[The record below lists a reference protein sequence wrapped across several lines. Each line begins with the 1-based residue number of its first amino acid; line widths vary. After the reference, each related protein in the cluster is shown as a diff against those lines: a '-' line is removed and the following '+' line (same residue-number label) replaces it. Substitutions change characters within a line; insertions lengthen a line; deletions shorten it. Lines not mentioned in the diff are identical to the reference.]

1 MPAIKVRATDRSIKK
16 LTIEDLQ
23 LIREKYKDPRTIGT
37 KASILVCGGSACAAR
52 GSLKIQENLS
62 GELEKKGI
70 SSAEVSVYET
80 GCNGFCNQSPVI
92 NVYPDMTLYQ
102 AFKPEDVTAI
112 IDEHFTKGQ
121 PADRFVYKDIKE
133 KKSIPNR
140 QDIPFF
146 SLQTRRVLNKS
157 GLIQPDDIEA
167 YIFHNGYTGLVRAVT
182 AMKPQEIVKEIKD
195 SGLRGRGGGG
205 FPTGLKWEISMNRP
219 DHTKYVICNAG
230 PISRSIIE
238 NDPHSIIEGM
248 IIAGRAIGA
257 AKGFIYVREP
267 DNLFILRRLHT
278 AIERARG
285 CGFLGDN
292 IFDSGFD
299 FAIDVSFG
307 AGTFIC
313 GEETALIRSM
323 EGKRGFPTPK
333 PPYPAQ
339 NGLWGRPTIVD
350 NAETFANVPLIIANG
365 QAWFRSVGTQSSPG
379 TKIFTLGGAVNL
391 NGLIEIPMGTT
402 FRSIVYEIGGGLK
415 KKSTLKAVHI
425 GGPTGGV
432 IPESLID
439 TPATYEDITAAG
451 VIVGSGNLI
460 IMDNNT
466 CMVNEA
472 LGAMEFG
479 HGESCGKCVPC
490 RIGTKVMYDK
500 LLDITEGRGKLEDI
514 DMLAELAFEV
524 KRTTLCGLGQTSPIM
539 VLTAIKY
546 FREEF
551 EAHIKDH
558 WCQAGKCRT
567 LSTFVIEPKTCT
579 GCGSCARK
587 CPQGAI
593 SGEKKKPHLIDQAL
607 CIQCRSCFETCPFSS
622 IRIEPSVAEEV
633 DSW

>member
-1 MPAIKVRATDRSIKK
+1 MTS
-16 LTIEDLQ
+16 
-23 LIREKYKDPRTIGT
+23 IREKYKDPKRIGA
-37 KASILVCGGSACAAR
+37 KASILVCGGSACKAR
-52 GSLKIQENLS
+52 GSAKIQETLS
-62 GELEKKGI
+62 DELQKK
-70 SSAEVSVYET
+70 ALDKDVSVYET
-80 GCNGFCNQSPVI
+80 GCNGFCNQSPVM

-102 AFKPEDVTAI
+102 AFKPDDVPTI
-112 IDEHFTKGQ
+112 VDEHFTKGQ
-121 PADRFVYKDIKE
+121 PADRFVYKDLKD

-140 QDIPFF
+140 QEIPFF
-146 SLQTRRVLNKS
+146 SLQSRRVLSKS

-167 YIFHNGYTGLVRAVT
+167 YIFHNGYSGLVKAVT
-182 AMKPQEIVKEIKD
+182 SMKPKEIVREIKD

-205 FPTGLKWEISMNRP
+205 FPTGLKWEICMLMA
-219 DHTKYVICNAG
+219 DETKYIICNAG

-248 IIAGRAIGA
+248 VIAGRAVGA

-278 AIERARG
+278 AIDRARG
-285 CGFLGDN
+285 CGFLGEN
-292 IFDSGFD
+292 IFDSGFN
-299 FAIDVSFG
+299 FTIDVSFG

-323 EGKRGFPTPK
+323 EGKRGYPTPK

-339 NGLWGRPTIVD
+339 SGLWGKPTIVD
-350 NAETFANVPLIIANG
+350 NAETFANVPLIIENG
-365 QAWFRSVGTQSSPG
+365 QAWFRSVGTQASPG

-391 NGLIEIPMGTT
+391 NGLIEVPMGTT
-402 FRSIVYEIGGGLK
+402 FRTIVEEIGGGLK
-415 KKSTLKAVHI
+415 KKSTLKAIHI

-432 IPESLID
+432 IPASAID
-439 TPATYEDITAAG
+439 TPTTYEDITAAG

-460 IMDNNT
+460 IMDTNT

-472 LGAMEFG
+472 LTAMEFG

-490 RIGTKVMYDK
+490 RIGSRVMYDK
-500 LLDITEGRGKLEDI
+500 LLDITEGRAALEDL
-514 DMLAELAFEV
+514 DMLQSLAFEV
-524 KRTTLCGLGQTSPIM
+524 RRTSLCGLGQTSPTM

-551 EAHIKDH
+551 EAHIKDR
-558 WCQAGKCRT
+558 WCQAGKCRS

-593 SGEKKKPHLIDQAL
+593 SGEKKKPHLIEQAM

-622 IRIEPSVAEEV
+622 IRIEAGVTEEV